1 MQRYPVS
8 ADFVGGDEWSSP
20 CLSYDDYAR
29 CHMQTRKQSGV
40 RRLPTP
46 KWAFNFSMQRELL
59 VAYLEK
65 RAYMNGSPPPQSK
78 SLTLHQ
84 RLAAAQAVLVRRRP
98 MFVERITELCAEY
111 VAMKNARRPA
121 GVLRKREIQI
131 ELLDTRLRMESKD
144 GGAGMIARIIHL
156 YYSVGFDS
164 VGTAQEMGIKPPH
177 VRKILFE
184 LNATA
189 KGLGWI
195 DEDIEAAR
203 ANRTNRHRNPAPR
216 QPRPTPAPRR
226 PRNKLAARQDEI
238 VALYNAG
245 CGLSEIARKIGTG
258 ERPDRCGMR
267 IGCIRTV
274 LKRAG
279 VYR

>member
-8 ADFVGGDEWSSP
+8 ADFNGGDEWSSP
-20 CLSYDDYAR
+20 GLSFDDYAR
-29 CHMQTRKQSGV
+29 CHVQNRKQSGV

-65 RAYMNGSPPPQSK
+65 RAYLKYIPHGLNR
-78 SLTLHQ
+78 LTLLQ
-84 RLAAAQAVLVRRRP
+84 RLARAQAVLVRRRP
-98 MFVERITELCAEY
+98 MFVERITELCKEY
-111 VAMKNARRPA
+111 VAMKNAGRPA

-131 ELLDTRLRMESKD
+131 ELLDTRLRMEFKDD

-156 YYSVGFDS
+156 YYSVSLDS

-184 LNATA
+184 LNKVA
-189 KGLGWI
+189 KELGWI

-203 ANRTNRHRNPAPR
+203 AGRKHRAPAP
-216 QPRPTPAPRR
+216 PRPTPAPRH
-226 PRNKLAARQDEI
+226 PRGKLAARQDEI
-238 VALYNAG
+238 VAMYKAG
-245 CGLSEIARKIGTG
+245 CGLSEIARRIGTG
-258 ERPDRCGMR
+258 QRPDGAGMR
-267 IGCIRTV
+267 IGCIRSV

-279 VYR
+279 LR